1 MMMIIMILIHVI
13 TILHYLLIT
22 KNNSFHV
29 FEKKTTTKKKN
40 NITLCKHSLVVCART
55 NFSEGI
61 PSLITLTMIM
71 IIKSLIIYN
80 LLIHAAICM

>member
-1 MMMIIMILIHVI
+1 MTVL
-13 TILHYLLIT
+13 
-22 KNNSFHV
+22 KR
-29 FEKKTTTKKKN
+29 
-40 NITLCKHSLVVCART
+40 SLVVCART

-61 PSLITLTMIM
+61 PSLITLIMIM

>member
-1 MMMIIMILIHVI
+1 MTVL
-13 TILHYLLIT
+13 
-22 KNNSFHV
+22 KR
-29 FEKKTTTKKKN
+29 
-40 NITLCKHSLVVCART
+40 SLVVCART

-61 PSLITLTMIM
+61 PSLITLIMIV

>member
-1 MMMIIMILIHVI
+1 M
-13 TILHYLLIT
+13 
-22 KNNSFHV
+22 
-29 FEKKTTTKKKN
+29 FEKKTKTNKKN
-40 NITLCKHSLVVCART
+40 NMTVLKRSLVVCART

-61 PSLITLTMIM
+61 PSLITLIMIV

>member
-1 MMMIIMILIHVI
+1 M
-13 TILHYLLIT
+13 
-22 KNNSFHV
+22 
-29 FEKKTTTKKKN
+29 FEKKKQTNKKN
-40 NITLCKHSLVVCART
+40 NMTVLKRSLVVCART

-61 PSLITLTMIM
+61 PSLITLIMIV

>member
-1 MMMIIMILIHVI
+1 MCLK
-13 TILHYLLIT
+13 
-22 KNNSFHV
+22 KNKN
-29 FEKKTTTKKKN
+29 KKKN
-40 NITLCKHSLVVCART
+40 NMTVLKCSLVVCART

-61 PSLITLTMIM
+61 PSLITLIMIV

>member
-1 MMMIIMILIHVI
+1 M
-13 TILHYLLIT
+13 
-22 KNNSFHV
+22 
-29 FEKKTTTKKKN
+29 FEKKTKTNKKN
-40 NITLCKHSLVVCART
+40 NMTVLKHSLVVCART

-61 PSLITLTMIM
+61 PSLITLIMIV